1 MKRRGLF
8 ALLAAAML
16 VTGMAGALAEETGS
30 CETHSW
36 SSGVC
41 AVCGYA
47 CGHQW
52 QAATC
57 TEPKT
62 CEVCGETEGS
72 ALGHSW
78 QDATCTTPRTCS
90 VCNVTEGG
98 TLPHSWN
105 DGTCSECGASCP
117 GHDYQQTGSTS
128 ETSYEKWNDTQHNK
142 KVAYYKTMTCS
153 VCGYSVQEF
162 DHEETEL
169 QNHAWEDGKCTS
181 CGYVCQHPFK
191 LLTHNDNKSWE
202 EELPSV
208 PENESTHTDYYI
220 IHDVFDCA
228 CGLEFKPPEEPNS
241 AAGKAHTFDGND
253 VCTACG
259 YKKGDI
265 VCDHVWTEATCTT
278 PKTCSKCNTTV
289 GEPKGHS
296 WSNGECSVCGEPC
309 SHEWSEATCTAAKT
323 CGICGVTEGSA
334 LGHSW
339 KDATCTAPKTCG
351 RCGEAEGEANGHSW
365 KDATCT
371 EPKTCETCGVTEG
384 EAKGHSW
391 KNATCTEPKTC
402 EACGVT
408 EGSALGHSWSDGG
421 CTVCGYGCSHD
432 WSSQNGVC
440 RICGEVCRHPEA
452 MRTLNDKKSWDDIVT
467 ATADDDATH
476 TYSYTRH
483 DVYDCACGISEVYDD
498 AYGVTIP
505 GQPHEYVD
513 GKCEECDHV
522 CKHPFSMLTYN
533 AEKSW
538 DEPLPSV
545 ADDDST
551 HTDHY
556 IIHDVF
562 DCACGKEFVPPAPE
576 GSAPGKP
583 HSYADGVCAD
593 CGHVCTHSSIEK
605 DGEAIRTDGEAEYFN
620 EDVHIQHYT
629 TEQKMKCAHCGSRM
643 ESILG
648 GGRDGSVLHVYVNDV
663 CVCGAKKPAAPSDDD
678 DSTGGGSTGGNGGN
692 GGGNYT
698 GAVQEPEADEE
709 IVFEQ
714 TEPKPA
720 MVEKLV
726 ETVSQAEAS
735 GSEVKVEVVGAQQV
749 MTETEYEQLKTLPVQ
764 EQVLVTLAS
773 IGFEEVVNAAVETMN
788 NVELSDNALKLMD
801 TVSARMTAASTE
813 EREEMETKLAKYFP
827 VREIEVG
834 GVTYPYFVM
843 ELQIEVDGELTIQ
856 RYGFRMDENGEWVF
870 VMLSEL

>member
-1 MKRRGLF
+1 M
-8 ALLAAAML
+8 
-16 VTGMAGALAEETGS
+16 
-30 CETHSW
+30 
-36 SSGVC
+36 
-41 AVCGYA
+41 
-47 CGHQW
+47 
-52 QAATC
+52 
-57 TEPKT
+57 
-62 CEVCGETEGS
+62 
-72 ALGHSW
+72 
-78 QDATCTTPRTCS
+78 
-90 VCNVTEGG
+90 
-98 TLPHSWN
+98 
-105 DGTCSECGASCP
+105 
-117 GHDYQQTGSTS
+117 
-128 ETSYEKWNDTQHNK
+128 
-142 KVAYYKTMTCS
+142 
-153 VCGYSVQEF
+153 
-162 DHEETEL
+162 
-169 QNHAWEDGKCTS
+169 
-181 CGYVCQHPFK
+181 
-191 LLTHNDNKSWE
+191 
-202 EELPSV
+202 
-208 PENESTHTDYYI
+208 
-220 IHDVFDCA
+220 
-228 CGLEFKPPEEPNS
+228 
-241 AAGKAHTFDGND
+241 
-253 VCTACG
+253 
-259 YKKGDI
+259 
-265 VCDHVWTEATCTT
+265 
-278 PKTCSKCNTTV
+278 
-289 GEPKGHS
+289 
-296 WSNGECSVCGEPC
+296 
-309 SHEWSEATCTAAKT
+309 
-323 CGICGVTEGSA
+323 
-334 LGHSW
+334 
-339 KDATCTAPKTCG
+339 
-351 RCGEAEGEANGHSW
+351 
-365 KDATCT
+365 
-371 EPKTCETCGVTEG
+371 TEG

-408 EGSALGHSWSDGG
+408 EGSALGHSWSDGE

-440 RICGEVCRHPEA
+440 RICGEVCKHPEA
-452 MRTLNDKKSWDDIVT
+452 MRKLNDKKSWDDIVT

-648 GGRDGSVLHVYVNDV
+648 SGRDGSVLHVYVNDV

-698 GAVQEPEADEE
+698 GAVQEPETDEE
-709 IVFEQ
+709 LVFEQ

-749 MTETEYEQLKTLPVQ
+749 MTETEYAQLKTLPVQ

-843 ELQIEVDGELTIQ
+843 ELQIEVDGVLTIQ

>member
-1 MKRRGLF
+1 M
-8 ALLAAAML
+8 
-16 VTGMAGALAEETGS
+16 
-30 CETHSW
+30 
-36 SSGVC
+36 
-41 AVCGYA
+41 
-47 CGHQW
+47 
-52 QAATC
+52 
-57 TEPKT
+57 
-62 CEVCGETEGS
+62 
-72 ALGHSW
+72 
-78 QDATCTTPRTCS
+78 
-90 VCNVTEGG
+90 
-98 TLPHSWN
+98 
-105 DGTCSECGASCP
+105 
-117 GHDYQQTGSTS
+117 
-128 ETSYEKWNDTQHNK
+128 
-142 KVAYYKTMTCS
+142 
-153 VCGYSVQEF
+153 
-162 DHEETEL
+162 
-169 QNHAWEDGKCTS
+169 
-181 CGYVCQHPFK
+181 
-191 LLTHNDNKSWE
+191 
-202 EELPSV
+202 
-208 PENESTHTDYYI
+208 
-220 IHDVFDCA
+220 
-228 CGLEFKPPEEPNS
+228 
-241 AAGKAHTFDGND
+241 
-253 VCTACG
+253 
-259 YKKGDI
+259 
-265 VCDHVWTEATCTT
+265 
-278 PKTCSKCNTTV
+278 
-289 GEPKGHS
+289 
-296 WSNGECSVCGEPC
+296 
-309 SHEWSEATCTAAKT
+309 
-323 CGICGVTEGSA
+323 
-334 LGHSW
+334 
-339 KDATCTAPKTCG
+339 
-351 RCGEAEGEANGHSW
+351 
-365 KDATCT
+365 
-371 EPKTCETCGVTEG
+371 
-384 EAKGHSW
+384 
-391 KNATCTEPKTC
+391 
-402 EACGVT
+402 
-408 EGSALGHSWSDGG
+408 
-421 CTVCGYGCSHD
+421 CGYGCSHD

-583 HSYADGVCAD
+583 HSYMDGVCAD

-648 GGRDGSVLHVYVNDV
+648 SGRDGSVLHVYVNDV

-698 GAVQEPEADEE
+698 GAVQEPETDEE

-726 ETVSQAEAS
+726 ETVAQAEAS

-749 MTETEYEQLKTLPVQ
+749 MTETEYAQLKTLPAQ
-764 EQVLVTLAS
+764 EQILVTLAS

-843 ELQIEVDGELTIQ
+843 ELQIEVDGVLTIQ
-856 RYGFRMDENGEWVF
+856 RYGFRMDENGEWIF
-870 VMLSEL
+870 VMLNEL